1 MEKLQLSRSQRL
13 AMLTT
18 TYPQVHWIA
27 LTLLGLSVVFGF
39 LLAADQQTLLFLAPV
54 QLRLLFA
61 VLIGALSATACICT
75 DLNDPFRG
83 AFQITP
89 SSQQLYLI
97 REVID
102 RTLVYGDL
110 VPQPPAPVLKSP
122 YKKKRTQQ
130 QQRAASRAAS
140 STIPD

>member
-1 MEKLQLSRSQRL
+1 MGGVQERGAGGVVPRFHD
-13 AMLTT
+13 TT
-18 TYPQVHWIA
+18 H
-27 LTLLGLSVVFGF
+27 
-39 LLAADQQTLLFLAPV
+39 FLAPV

-102 RTLVYGDL
+102 RTLFYGEF
-110 VPQPPAPVLKSP
+110 VPQPPAPVLSN
-122 YKKKRTQQ
+122 YKKKRA
-130 QQRAASRAAS
+130 QQRVASVAAS
-140 STIPD
+140 SIPN